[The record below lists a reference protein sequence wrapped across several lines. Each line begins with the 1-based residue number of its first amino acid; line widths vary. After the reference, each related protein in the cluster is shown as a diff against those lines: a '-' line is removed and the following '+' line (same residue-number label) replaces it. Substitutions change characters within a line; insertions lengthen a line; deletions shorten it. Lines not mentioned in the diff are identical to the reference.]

1 MLYEEQL
8 LYEIRR
14 AIDDAVIT
22 SAITSPGKLAAADTL
37 YRDFLRLYNA
47 CREMRKCLVAPRA
60 TGSWNAVA
68 RAAQLHR
75 ALRTCLQRS
84 KASCPGLRPGR
95 LGEDLK
101 LVAAA
106 ELAKAHIVT
115 RDASTLYRAYK
126 CCLYRHVAAEGA
138 TLLLVDEH
146 ARRLGLRSCGA
157 TPRCLLEAV
166 QEAARLLNLEY
177 QGAARDC

>member
-22 SAITSPGKLAAADTL
+22 SAITVPEKLVAADTL
-37 YRDFLRLYNA
+37 YRDFLRLYKA
-47 CREMRKCLVAPRA
+47 CTRMAKCIMVPRV

-75 ALRTCLQRS
+75 ALVSCTRQRHGQ
-84 KASCPGLRPGR
+84 CRGIRLGR

-106 ELAKAHIVT
+106 ELARAHIVT
-115 RDASTLYRAYK
+115 RDAATLYRAYQ
-126 CCLYRHVAAEGA
+126 CCLHRHTRAPGA
-138 TLLLVDEH
+138 TLLEIDE
-146 ARRLGLRSCGA
+146 AAKRLGLRSCGQ
-157 TPRCLLEAV
+157 TPRCLE
-166 QEAARLLNLEY
+166 EAARE
-177 QGAARDC
+177 AATRLGLSYRGTTMDC